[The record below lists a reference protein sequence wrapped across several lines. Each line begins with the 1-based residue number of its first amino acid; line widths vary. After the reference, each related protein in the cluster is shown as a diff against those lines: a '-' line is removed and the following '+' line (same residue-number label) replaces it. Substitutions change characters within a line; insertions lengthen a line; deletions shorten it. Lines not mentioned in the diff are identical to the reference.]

1 MRWEKRSCPRTK
13 AGAAQVVKSH
23 VQRPTYYPLTVAL
36 ADRHQPTKEDH
47 HETTSS

>member
-1 MRWEKRSCPRTK
+1 MRMGEEILPAHKGRRRTGSEESC
-13 AGAAQVVKSH
+13 AAPN
-23 VQRPTYYPLTVAL
+23 RLPLTVAL